1 MQLCGSRGQRRTG
14 ACCRGWGS
22 STGQP
27 TTHNIQVCAGLL
39 KAWGEQVA
47 EWPDLQLLGTYWPGT
62 ADRGNRLRH
71 AQVKSESAFKV
82 VSERSSQ
89 APGKQLLM
97 AGKRVNC
104 WHTRGK
110 YVAAYWYAHNAAGT
124 PEECAAV
131 AAYAVEVGSQLR
143 PPPPSLSVPAVRSA
157 IGSYSSSSTSTY
169 AFLYT
174 LMLCTRAHAAGL
186 LPGRTAH
193 AFPDNPLLRRV
204 HPAVPIPW
212 PMPMPLSRH
221 NSNIVVLHA
230 QGDNLVSAVAA
241 GCPRCCWASCS
252 RTPPGRTAPLGSCR
266 TAAAHALG

>member
-124 PEECAAV
+124 PEERAAV
-131 AAYAVEVGSQLR
+131 AAYAVEEGKQLQ
-143 PPPPSLSVPAVRSA
+143 
-157 IGSYSSSSTSTY
+157 G
-169 AFLYT
+169 LYPEALRRAYIPLAGGG
-174 LMLCTRAHAAGL
+174 LMLCLDEEYAPFQLVSRSLSHRAYSTWTRRTFIG
-186 LPGRTAH
+186 PSSCGRTTC
-193 AFPDNPLLRRV
+193 NR
-204 HPAVPIPW
+204 
-212 PMPMPLSRH
+212 
-221 NSNIVVLHA
+221 
-230 QGDNLVSAVAA
+230 
-241 GCPRCCWASCS
+241 PR
-252 RTPPGRTAPLGSCR
+252 
-266 TAAAHALG
+266 